1 MPQPTAT
8 PEPRCEAR
16 RRQILAAAAVCFARE
31 GFHGAS
37 IAKIS
42 RAAEMSPGHIYHFFE
57 NKEAIIAALVE
68 HKLEQSLSMVQQFE
82 RAEDVH
88 QAMQERVDTG
98 VNERTDLD
106 HAALELEIL
115 AEAARNPRV
124 AAIVQAADAA
134 KRERLCRLLASARG
148 TPRGDEAAATEI
160 IMALF
165 DGLASRA
172 ISNPTLDRAA
182 LLAPL
187 QAALRVLS

>member
-1 MPQPTAT
+1 MSQSSAT

-16 RRQILAAAAVCFARE
+16 RRQILDAAAACFARE

-42 RAAEMSPGHIYHFFE
+42 KAAEMSSGHIYHFFE

-68 HKLEQSLSMVQQFE
+68 RKLEQSLTMVQQFE
-82 RAEDVH
+82 HADDVH
-88 QAMQERVDTG
+88 QAMQERVDIG

-106 HAALELEIL
+106 YAALELEIL

-124 AAIVQAADAA
+124 AAIVQTADAA
-134 KRERLCRLLASARG
+134 KRERLRRLLVSARG
-148 TPRGDEAAATEI
+148 APSGDEAAATEI

-172 ISNPTLDRAA
+172 ISNPGLDRNA

-187 QAALRVLS
+187 QAALRALT